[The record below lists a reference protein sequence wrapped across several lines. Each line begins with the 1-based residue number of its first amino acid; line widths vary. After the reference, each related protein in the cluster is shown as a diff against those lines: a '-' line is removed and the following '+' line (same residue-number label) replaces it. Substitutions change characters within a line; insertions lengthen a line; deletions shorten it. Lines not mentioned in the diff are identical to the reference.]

1 MKLEAIVKRISLSRE
16 SKRENIM
23 PYDNFYDRV
32 TVAGKLLDFVE
43 DEKADRK
50 IRYEARKYIVV
61 TLASSME
68 TYFKRM
74 AQVFIDAEWVNEEFR
89 EILRR
94 EKISLADLVDIKKK
108 ELSLGEIISVS
119 HSLQDLDTVNYFFSK
134 MLGVNDFLKELEN
147 IEIVPESG
155 KKYVLKSK
163 YPDFREKIGELLN
176 LRHLI
181 IHHESFKGILGFKR
195 LLRMAQC
202 VFALVSAADNYII
215 QKIPEE

>member
-1 MKLEAIVKRISLSRE
+1 MKFENIVKRISLSRE

-61 TLASSME
+61 TLASGME
-68 TYFKRM
+68 AYFKRM

-163 YPDFREKIGELLN
+163 YPDFRGKIGELLN

-181 IHHESFKGILGFKR
+181 IHHEGFKGILGVKR
-195 LLRMAQC
+195 LIRMAQC
-202 VFALVSAADNYII
+202 VFALVSAVDSYLME
-215 QKIPEE
+215 KIPED

>member
-1 MKLEAIVKRISLSRE
+1 LKFENIIKRISLSRQ

-23 PYDNFYDRV
+23 PFDNFYDRV
-32 TVAGKLLDFVE
+32 TAAGELLDFIE

-108 ELSLGEIISVS
+108 ELSLGEIMSVS

-134 MLGVNDFLKELEN
+134 MLGINDFLKELEN
-147 IEIVPESG
+147 IEIAPESG

-163 YPDFREKIGELLN
+163 YPDFRGKIGELLN

-181 IHHESFKGILGFKR
+181 IHHEGFKRILGFQR

-202 VFALVSAADNYII
+202 VFALVSAADKYII
-215 QKIPEE
+215 QKIPKE

>member
-1 MKLEAIVKRISLSRE
+1 
-16 SKRENIM
+16 
-23 PYDNFYDRV
+23 
-32 TVAGKLLDFVE
+32 VE
-43 DEKADRK
+43 DKKAERK
-50 IRYEARKYIVV
+50 VRYEARKYIVV

-74 AQVFIDAEWVNEEFR
+74 AQVFIDAEWVNAEFR

-108 ELSLGEIISVS
+108 EISLGEIISVL
-119 HSLQDLDTVNYFFSK
+119 HSLEDLDTVNYFFSK

-147 IEIVPESG
+147 IEIIPENG

-163 YPDFREKIGELLN
+163 YPDFRGKIGELLN

-181 IHHESFKGILGFKR
+181 IHHEGFKGILGFKR

-202 VFALVSAADNYII
+202 VFALVSAADAYLIE
-215 QKIPEE
+215 KIPED

>member
-1 MKLEAIVKRISLSRE
+1 MKFENIIKRISLSRQ

-23 PYDNFYDRV
+23 PFDNFYDRV
-32 TVAGKLLDFVE
+32 TAAGELLDFIE

-108 ELSLGEIISVS
+108 ELSLGEIMSVS

-134 MLGVNDFLKELEN
+134 MLGINDFLKELEN
-147 IEIVPESG
+147 IEIAPESG

-163 YPDFREKIGELLN
+163 YPDFRGKIGELLN

-181 IHHESFKGILGFKR
+181 IHHEGFKRILGFQR

-202 VFALVSAADNYII
+202 VFALVSAADKYII
-215 QKIPEE
+215 QKIPKE

>member
-1 MKLEAIVKRISLSRE
+1 MKFENIVKRISLSRE
-16 SKRENIM
+16 SKIENIM
-23 PYDNFYDRV
+23 PFDNFRDRMRA
-32 TVAGKLLDFVE
+32 AGKLLDFVE
-43 DEKADRK
+43 DEKADIE

-61 TLASSME
+61 SLASSME

-74 AQVFIDAEWVNEEFR
+74 AQVFIDAEWVNEEFH

-94 EKISLADLVDIKKK
+94 EKISLADLIDIKRK
-108 ELSLGEIISVS
+108 ELSIGEIISVS

-134 MLGVNDFLKELEN
+134 MLGVNDFLKELETV
-147 IEIVPESG
+147 EVEPEVG

-163 YPDFREKIGELLN
+163 YPDFRRKIGELLN

-181 IHHESFKGILGFKR
+181 IHHEGFKGILGFKR

-202 VFALVSAADNYII
+202 VFALVSAADNYLME
-215 QKIPEE
+215 KTPGD